1 MGDAGEGE
9 AALQFTP
16 TWIVAAV
23 CSIIVVISLAAER
36 GLHHLGKTLKKNN
49 QRPLYEALLKVKE
62 ELMLLG
68 FISLLLT
75 VLQGTILRICIPR
88 GWTDYML
95 PCKKP
100 ADDQTANGLSFTK
113 ANSIAAEILGS
124 IRPGRLLSEGVAA
137 AEAEIC
143 QKQGK
148 VPLLSLEA
156 LHQLHIFIFVLAVS
170 HVFFSATTMLLGGAK
185 IRKWKQWE
193 DEIKQ
198 NADVE
203 SGPNKVTHVHELD
216 FIKERYKGV
225 GKDSMILCWMHCF
238 CKQFRGSVTE
248 SDYKTMRLG
257 FIMTHCRA
265 NPKFDFHKYMLR
277 ALESDFKKIVGTSWA
292 LWIFVVI
299 FLLMNVDG
307 WHIYFWISFIPLI
320 LLLAVGTKLE
330 HIIAELAYDVA
341 EKHTAIEG
349 DLVVKPSDEH
359 FWFGQPTIILHL
371 IHFTLFQNA
380 FELAYFFYVLLTYGF
395 ESCFMDHVG
404 FLVPRLVV
412 GIIIQLMCSYSTLPL
427 YAIVTQMGSYYKK
440 EIFNEHVQ
448 QGVIGWAKKVKGKR
462 CLKECNSI

>member
-143 QKQGK
+143 QKQ
-148 VPLLSLEA
+148 VLSEERSL
-156 LHQLHIFIFVLAVS
+156 FIC
-170 HVFFSATTMLLGGAK
+170 
-185 IRKWKQWE
+185 E
-193 DEIKQ
+193 DDKTKSYEI
-198 NADVE
+198 A
-203 SGPNKVTHVHELD
+203 GPNKVTHVHELD

-225 GKDSMILCWMHCF
+225 GKDSMILCWM
-238 CKQFRGSVTE
+238 FRGSVTE

-277 ALESDFKKIVGTSWA
+277 ALESDFKKIVGTRLAHILLDFIHSLNCLGA
-292 LWIFVVI
+292 YRAILYPF
-299 FLLMNVDG
+299 FLQ
-307 WHIYFWISFIPLI
+307 